1 MKFIILLGDF
11 DLNNLAVSEINSNIE
26 YSILKTKIM
35 PEITSCLEAKP
46 MIKLGNG
53 DNPPLL
59 DYNLPQTTSF
69 VANVY
74 IPVPILE
81 SKFKTAYKT
90 HPPVGESYY
99 DRVEAISIAQLGAN
113 IANSFAGVVATAPAS
128 FGTVVTQTSVSPV
141 INIADAATL
150 TLSEAPTMPVIDI
163 KVGGMPVTQVAEL
176 AKNAMPILTTNLAGY
191 NVIEFRPKPETVKPE
206 ITIVEHYRVNTYLGR
221 YGAGETVK
229 TFSLLTGEKTT
240 ISIKTYK
247 QTVSNKKDVQNVLDS
262 FSDESASDLETIAEQ
277 ESNIHSKSNSS
288 TDKKVSGG
296 LDLPLPKISVNA
308 TASYSKTTNSE
319 REESI
324 KTLNRAL
331 SKQAQKSVSNRKVE
345 VNTETNTTNSESEE
359 NTVTRVLENLNKS
372 RTLNF
377 VFRQLNQ
384 ELITITYLDDIT
396 FIFSNGYEE
405 KKLVT
410 KIDGLFQMLEE
421 VITNPAD
428 VLATYQN
435 IINQLGNIYDY
446 EDATNPKSFL
456 EKYTENIWDFFT
468 HTPGSPWPPAAPPLT
483 STPRF
488 RKDPNLESS
497 YTPYIGAT
505 PITVKGIIKNVTH
518 RVMPTDSVIVDSI
531 LGQGEAL
538 DCFNLKMQ
546 DAAVIESQLNND
558 IKQQSI
564 DIIES
569 ITNPSEKAQ
578 MYKKVFGDCCDV
590 PQSGCNCGQLQLNN

>member
-1 MKFIILLGDF
+1 
-11 DLNNLAVSEINSNIE
+11 
-26 YSILKTKIM
+26 
-35 PEITSCLEAKP
+35 

-53 DNPPLL
+53 ENPPVL

-74 IPVPILE
+74 LTVPVDAG
-81 SKFKTAYKT
+81 KFKPGIST
-90 HPPVGESYY
+90 HPPSGESYY
-99 DRVEAISIAQLGAN
+99 DKVQTIDTGQLTAN

-128 FGTVVTQTSVSPV
+128 MGTVVSQLSVSSL

-150 TLSEAPTMPVIDI
+150 TLTEVPSSPVLDV
-163 KVGGMPVTQVAEL
+163 KVAGMPVMQVAEL
-176 AKNAMPILTTNLAGY
+176 SKNAMPVITTNLAGHS
-191 NVIEFRPKPETVKPE
+191 IIQFRPKPTTVKPT

-247 QTVSNKKDVQNVLDS
+247 QTVTNKKDVQNVLDS

-277 ESNIHSKSNSS
+277 ESNIHTKDTTNE
-288 TDKKVSGG
+288 DKKISGG
-296 LDLPLPKISVNA
+296 INIPLPKIGVKID
-308 TASYSKTTNSE
+308 ASYNKTTNSE

-331 SKQAQKSVSNRKVE
+331 SKQTQKSVSNRKVE
-345 VNTETNTTNSESEE
+345 VNTETSSTSTESEE
-359 NTVTRVLENLNKS
+359 STVTRVLENLNKS

-384 ELITITYLDDIT
+384 ELITVTYLDDIT
-396 FIFSNGYEE
+396 FVFSNGYEE
-405 KKLVT
+405 KKIVT
-410 KIDGLFQMLEE
+410 KIDGLLQMLEE

-428 VLATYQN
+428 ALATYQN

-456 EKYTENIWDFFT
+456 EKYNENIWDFFG
-468 HTPGSPWPPAAPPLT
+468 HMPGAPWPPAAPPLKT
-483 STPRF
+483 IARF
-488 RKDPNLESS
+488 RKDPSLQSN
-497 YTPYIGAT
+497 YTPYAGAIPIG
-505 PITVKGIIKNVTH
+505 VKGIIKNVTH
-518 RVMPTDSVIVDSI
+518 RVLPTDSVIVDAI

-538 DCFNLKMQ
+538 DCFNLKLQ
-546 DAAVIESQLNND
+546 DNAVLESQLNND

-564 DIIES
+564 DIINA
-569 ITNPSEKAQ
+569 ITDPAEKAA

-590 PQSGCNCGQLQLNN
+590 SQSGCNCIQPSNPA

>member
-1 MKFIILLGDF
+1 
-11 DLNNLAVSEINSNIE
+11 
-26 YSILKTKIM
+26 M
-35 PEITSCLEAKP
+35 PENSSCLDPKP

-53 DNPPLL
+53 ENPPVL

-74 IPVPILE
+74 LPVPLDE
-81 SKFKTAYKT
+81 AKFKTSYKS
-90 HPPVGESYY
+90 HPPSGESYY
-99 DRVEAISIAQLGAN
+99 DKVQTIDTGQLTAN

-128 FGTVVTQTSVSPV
+128 MGNEVSQLSVSPLV
-141 INIADAATL
+141 NIADAATL
-150 TLSEAPTMPVIDI
+150 TLAEVPTSPVLDVKVAGMPVI
-163 KVGGMPVTQVAEL
+163 QVAEL
-176 AKNAMPILTTNLAGY
+176 SKNAMPVITTNLAGH
-191 NVIEFRPKPETVKPE
+191 NVIQFRPKPATVKPS

-247 QTVSNKKDVQNVLDS
+247 QTVTNKKDVQNVLDS

-277 ESNIHSKSNSS
+277 ESNTHTKDTTN

-296 LDLPLPKISVNA
+296 LSLPLPKIQVSA
-308 TASYSKTTNSE
+308 SASYSKTTNSE

-331 SKQAQKSVSNRKVE
+331 SKQTQKSVSNRKVE
-345 VNTETNTTNSESEE
+345 VNTETSTTSTESEE
-359 NTVTRVLENLNKS
+359 STVTRVLENLNKS

-384 ELITITYLDDIT
+384 ELITVTYLDDVT
-396 FIFSNGYEE
+396 FVFSNGYEE
-405 KKLVT
+405 KKIVT
-410 KIDGLFQMLEE
+410 KIDGLLQMLEE
-421 VITNPAD
+421 VMTNPAD
-428 VLATYQN
+428 ALATYQE
-435 IINQLGNIYDY
+435 IVNQLGNIYDY

-456 EKYTENIWDFFT
+456 EKYTENIWDFFN
-468 HTPGSPWPPAAPPLT
+468 HTPGSPWPPANPPLKT
-483 STPRF
+483 TPRF

-497 YTPYIGAT
+497 YTPFSGAN
-505 PITVKGIIKNVTH
+505 PITVKDIIKNVTH
-518 RVMPTDSVIVDSI
+518 RVLPTDSVIVDSI

-538 DCFNLKMQ
+538 DCFNLKLQ
-546 DAAVIESQLNND
+546 DNAVLESQLNND
-558 IKQQSI
+558 IKQQSM
-564 DIIES
+564 DIINA
-569 ITNPSEKAQ
+569 ITDPTERAA

-590 PQSGCNCGQLQLNN
+590 PQSGCNCVQPSNPA

>member
-1 MKFIILLGDF
+1 
-11 DLNNLAVSEINSNIE
+11 
-26 YSILKTKIM
+26 M
-35 PEITSCLEAKP
+35 PEHSSCLDPKP

-53 DNPPLL
+53 DNPPIL

-74 IPVPILE
+74 LTVPVDAGI
-81 SKFKTAYKT
+81 FKPTVST
-90 HPPVGESYY
+90 HPPSGESYY
-99 DRVEAISIAQLGAN
+99 DRVQTIAPAQLTAN
-113 IANSFAGVVATAPAS
+113 IANSFAGIVATAPAS
-128 FGTVVTQTSVSPV
+128 MGTEVSQLSVSSLV
-141 INIADAATL
+141 NIADAATL
-150 TLSEAPTMPVIDI
+150 TLSEALTTPVLDI
-163 KVGGMPVTQVAEL
+163 KVAGMEVSQVAEL
-176 AKNAMPILTTNLAGY
+176 SVNAMPVITTNLAGHQ
-191 NVIEFRPKPETVKPE
+191 IIQFRPKPTTVKPQ

-277 ESNIHSKSNSS
+277 ESNTHTKDTTNV
-288 TDKKVSGG
+288 DKKVSGG
-296 LDLPLPKISVNA
+296 LSLPLPKINVNA
-308 TASYSKTTNSE
+308 SASYSKTTNSE

-331 SKQAQKSVSNRKVE
+331 SKQTQKSVSNRKVE
-345 VNTETNTTNSESEE
+345 VNTETSSTNTESEE
-359 NTVTRVLENLNKS
+359 SNVTRVLENLNKS

-384 ELITITYLDDIT
+384 ELITITYLDDVT
-396 FIFSNGYEE
+396 FVFSNGYEE
-405 KKLVT
+405 KKIVT
-410 KIDGLFQMLEE
+410 KIDGLLQMLEE
-421 VITNPAD
+421 IITDPAD
-428 VLATYQN
+428 AMTTFQE

-456 EKYTENIWDFFT
+456 EKYTENIWDFFN
-468 HTPGSPWPPAAPPLT
+468 HTPGSPWPPVNPPLKTT
-483 STPRF
+483 SRF
-488 RKDPNLESS
+488 RKDPNLETS
-497 YTPYIGAT
+497 YTPFLGAN

-518 RVMPTDSVIVDSI
+518 RVLPTDSVIVDSI

-538 DCFNLKMQ
+538 DCFNLRLQ
-546 DAAVIESQLNND
+546 DNAVLESKLNND

-564 DIIES
+564 DIINA
-569 ITNPSEKAQ
+569 ITDPAERAA

-590 PQSGCNCGQLQLNN
+590 SQSGCNCVQPSNPT

>member
-1 MKFIILLGDF
+1 M
-11 DLNNLAVSEINSNIE
+11 SENS
-26 YSILKTKIM
+26 
-35 PEITSCLEAKP
+35 SCLDPKP

-53 DNPPLL
+53 ENPPVL

-74 IPVPILE
+74 LPVPIDAG
-81 SKFKTAYKT
+81 KFKPTYAS
-90 HPPVGESYY
+90 HPPNGESYY
-99 DRVEAISIAQLGAN
+99 DKVQAIDTGQLTAN

-128 FGTVVTQTSVSPV
+128 MGTEVSQLSVSPLV
-141 INIADAATL
+141 NIADAATL
-150 TLSEAPTMPVIDI
+150 TLAEAPTSPVLDV
-163 KVGGMPVTQVAEL
+163 KVAGMPVVQVAEL
-176 AKNAMPILTTNLAGY
+176 SKNAMPVITTNLAGH
-191 NVIEFRPKPETVKPE
+191 NVIQFRPKPFTVKPS

-247 QTVSNKKDVQNVLDS
+247 QTVTNKKDVQNVLDS
-262 FSDESASDLETIAEQ
+262 FSDESASDLENIAEQ
-277 ESNIHSKSNSS
+277 ESNTHTKDTTS

-296 LDLPLPKISVNA
+296 LSLPLPKIQVSA
-308 TASYSKTTNSE
+308 SASYSKTTNSE

-331 SKQAQKSVSNRKVE
+331 SKQTQKSVSNRKIE
-345 VNTETNTTNSESEE
+345 VNTETSSTNTESEE
-359 NTVTRVLENLNKS
+359 STVTRVLENLNKS

-384 ELITITYLDDIT
+384 ELITVTYLDDVT
-396 FIFSNGYEE
+396 FVFSNGYEE
-405 KKLVT
+405 KKIVT
-410 KIDGLFQMLEE
+410 KIDGLLQMLEE
-421 VITNPAD
+421 VMTNPAD
-428 VLATYQN
+428 ALATFQE
-435 IINQLGNIYDY
+435 IVNQLGNVYDY

-456 EKYTENIWDFFT
+456 EKYTENIYDFFN
-468 HTPGSPWPPAAPPLT
+468 HTQGSPWPPTPPATPILT
-483 STPRF
+483 TPRF

-497 YTPYIGAT
+497 YTPFSGAN

-518 RVMPTDSVIVDSI
+518 RVLPTDSVIVDSI

-538 DCFNLKMQ
+538 DCFNLKLQ
-546 DAAVIESQLNND
+546 DNTVLESQLNND

-564 DIIES
+564 DIINAIS
-569 ITNPSEKAQ
+569 DPAEKAA

-590 PQSGCNCGQLQLNN
+590 PQSGCNCVPPTNPA

>member
-1 MKFIILLGDF
+1 LNVLILHF
-11 DLNNLAVSEINSNIE
+11 TFVLN
-26 YSILKTKIM
+26 KKIM
-35 PEITSCLEAKP
+35 PENSSCLDPKP

-53 DNPPLL
+53 ENPPVL

-74 IPVPILE
+74 LTVPVDAGN
-81 SKFKTAYKT
+81 FKPAIST
-90 HPPVGESYY
+90 HPPSGESYY
-99 DRVEAISIAQLGAN
+99 DKVQTINTAQLTAN

-128 FGTVVTQTSVSPV
+128 MSNVQSQLSVSSL

-150 TLSEAPTMPVIDI
+150 TLTEVPSAPVLD
-163 KVGGMPVTQVAEL
+163 VQVAGMPVVQVAEL
-176 AKNAMPILTTNLAGY
+176 SKNAMPVITTNLAGH
-191 NVIEFRPKPETVKPE
+191 NIIQFRPKPTTVKPT

-247 QTVSNKKDVQNVLDS
+247 QTVTNKKDVQNVLDS

-277 ESNIHSKSNSS
+277 ESNIHTKDTTNE
-288 TDKKVSGG
+288 DKKISGG
-296 LDLPLPKISVNA
+296 INIPLPKIGVKVD
-308 TASYSKTTNSE
+308 ASYNKTTNSE
-319 REESI
+319 RDESI

-331 SKQAQKSVSNRKVE
+331 SKQTQKSVSNRKVE
-345 VNTETNTTNSESEE
+345 VNTETSSTSTESEE
-359 NTVTRVLENLNKS
+359 STVTRVLENLNKS

-384 ELITITYLDDIT
+384 ELITVTYLDDIT
-396 FIFSNGYEE
+396 FVFSNGYEE
-405 KKLVT
+405 KKIVT
-410 KIDGLFQMLEE
+410 KIDGLLQMLEE
-421 VITNPAD
+421 VMTNPAD
-428 VLATYQN
+428 ALATYEN

-456 EKYTENIWDFFT
+456 EKYNENIWDFFS
-468 HTPGSPWPPAAPPLT
+468 HSPGGPWPPAAPPLK
-483 STPRF
+483 SIARF
-488 RKDPNLESS
+488 RKDPNLSSS
-497 YTPYIGAT
+497 YTPYTGAS
-505 PITVKGIIKNVTH
+505 PISVKGIIKNVTH
-518 RVMPTDSVIVDSI
+518 RVLPTDSVIVDSI

-538 DCFNLKMQ
+538 DCFNLKLQ
-546 DAAVIESQLNND
+546 DNAVLESQLNND

-564 DIIES
+564 DIINA
-569 ITNPSEKAQ
+569 ITDPTEKAA

-590 PQSGCNCGQLQLNN
+590 PQSGCNCVQSSNPA

>member
-1 MKFIILLGDF
+1 
-11 DLNNLAVSEINSNIE
+11 
-26 YSILKTKIM
+26 M

-74 IPVPILE
+74 IPVPVLE

-99 DRVEAISIAQLGAN
+99 DRVGTISVPQLGAN
-113 IANSFAGVVATAPAS
+113 IANSFAGVIATAPAS
-128 FGTVVTQTSVSPV
+128 IATLVTQTSVSPV

-150 TLSEAPTMPVIDI
+150 TLSESPTLPVIDI
-163 KVGGMPVTQVAEL
+163 KVAGMPVTEVAEL
-176 AKNAMPILTTNLAGY
+176 AKHAMPILTTNLAGH

-240 ISIKTYK
+240 ISLRTYK

-277 ESNIHSKSNSS
+277 ESNTHTKSSSS

-296 LDLPLPKISVNA
+296 LNLPLPKISVSA
-308 TASYSKTTNSE
+308 SASYSKTTNSE

-345 VNTETNTTNSESEE
+345 VNTETSTTSTESEE
-359 NTVTRVLENLNKS
+359 SSTIRVLENLNKS

-384 ELITITYLDDIT
+384 ELITITYLDDVT

-405 KKLVT
+405 KKIVT

-421 VITNPAD
+421 VITDPAD
-428 VLATYQN
+428 AMATYQG
-435 IINQLGNIYDY
+435 IINQLGNVYDY

-456 EKYTENIWDFFT
+456 EKYTENIWAFFS
-468 HTPGSPWPPAAPPLT
+468 HTPGASWPPATPPLT
-483 STPRF
+483 SIPRF
-488 RKDPNLESS
+488 RKDPNLQSS
-497 YTPYIGAT
+497 YTPYVGAA
-505 PITVKGIIKNVTH
+505 PISVKGIIKNVTH
-518 RVMPTDSVIVDSI
+518 RVLPTDSVIVDSI

-546 DAAVIESQLNND
+546 DAAVVESQLNND

-564 DIIES
+564 DIIEA
-569 ITNPSEKAQ
+569 ITDPIERAQ

-590 PQSGCNCGQLQLNN
+590 PQSGCNCGESSNPV

>member
-1 MKFIILLGDF
+1 
-11 DLNNLAVSEINSNIE
+11 
-26 YSILKTKIM
+26 M
-35 PEITSCLEAKP
+35 PEHSSCLDPKP

-53 DNPPLL
+53 DNPPIL

-74 IPVPILE
+74 LTVPVDAGN
-81 SKFKTAYKT
+81 FKPTVST
-90 HPPVGESYY
+90 HPPSGESYY
-99 DRVEAISIAQLGAN
+99 DRVQTIAPAQLTAN
-113 IANSFAGVVATAPAS
+113 IANSFAGIVATAPAS
-128 FGTVVTQTSVSPV
+128 MGTEVSQLSVSSLV
-141 INIADAATL
+141 NIADAATL
-150 TLSEAPTMPVIDI
+150 TLSEALTTPVLDI
-163 KVGGMPVTQVAEL
+163 KVAGMEVSQVAEL
-176 AKNAMPILTTNLAGY
+176 SVNAMPVITTNLAGHQ
-191 NVIEFRPKPETVKPE
+191 IIQFRPKPATVKPQ

-277 ESNIHSKSNSS
+277 ESNTHTKDTTNV
-288 TDKKVSGG
+288 DKKVSGG
-296 LDLPLPKISVNA
+296 LSLPLPKIKVNA
-308 TASYSKTTNSE
+308 SASYSKTTNSE

-331 SKQAQKSVSNRKVE
+331 SKQTQKSVSNRKVE
-345 VNTETNTTNSESEE
+345 VNTETSSTNTESEE
-359 NTVTRVLENLNKS
+359 SNVTRVLENLNKS

-384 ELITITYLDDIT
+384 ELITITYLDDVT
-396 FIFSNGYEE
+396 FVFSNGYEE
-405 KKLVT
+405 KKIVT
-410 KIDGLFQMLEE
+410 KIDGLLQMLEE
-421 VITNPAD
+421 VINDPAD
-428 VLATYQN
+428 AMATFQE

-446 EDATNPKSFL
+446 EDATNPKCFL
-456 EKYTENIWDFFT
+456 EKYTENIWDFFN
-468 HTPGSPWPPAAPPLT
+468 HTPGSPWPPANPPLKT
-483 STPRF
+483 TPRF

-497 YTPYIGAT
+497 YTPFLGAN

-518 RVMPTDSVIVDSI
+518 RVLPTDSVIVDSI

-538 DCFNLKMQ
+538 DCFNLRLQ
-546 DAAVIESQLNND
+546 DNAVLESQLNND

-564 DIIES
+564 DIINA
-569 ITNPSEKAQ
+569 ITDPTDRAA

-590 PQSGCNCGQLQLNN
+590 TQSSCNCLQASNPT

>member
-1 MKFIILLGDF
+1 
-11 DLNNLAVSEINSNIE
+11 
-26 YSILKTKIM
+26 M
-35 PEITSCLEAKP
+35 PENSSCLDPKP

-53 DNPPLL
+53 ENPPVL

-74 IPVPILE
+74 LPVSVDE
-81 SKFKTAYKT
+81 AKFKTSYKS
-90 HPPVGESYY
+90 HPPSGESYY
-99 DRVEAISIAQLGAN
+99 DKVQTIETGQLTAN

-128 FGTVVTQTSVSPV
+128 MGTETSQLSVSPLV
-141 INIADAATL
+141 NIADAATL
-150 TLSEAPTMPVIDI
+150 TLSEVPTSPVLDV
-163 KVGGMPVTQVAEL
+163 KVAGMQVSQVAEL
-176 AKNAMPILTTNLAGY
+176 SKNAMPVITTNLAGH
-191 NVIEFRPKPETVKPE
+191 NVIQFRPKPATVKPE

-247 QTVSNKKDVQNVLDS
+247 QTVTNKKDVQNVLDS

-277 ESNIHSKSNSS
+277 ESNTHTKSS
-288 TDKKVSGG
+288 THVDKKVSGG
-296 LDLPLPKISVNA
+296 LSLPLPKISISA

-331 SKQAQKSVSNRKVE
+331 SKQTQKSVSNRKVE
-345 VNTETNTTNSESEE
+345 VNTETSTTSTESEE
-359 NTVTRVLENLNKS
+359 STVTRVLENLNKS

-384 ELITITYLDDIT
+384 ELITVTYLDDVT
-396 FIFSNGYEE
+396 FVFSNGYEE
-405 KKLVT
+405 KKIVT
-410 KIDGLFQMLEE
+410 KIDGLLQMLEE
-421 VITNPAD
+421 VMTNPAD
-428 VLATYQN
+428 ALATFQE
-435 IINQLGNIYDY
+435 IVNQLGNVYDY

-456 EKYTENIWDFFT
+456 EKYTENIYDFFN
-468 HTPGSPWPPAAPPLT
+468 HTPGSPWPPTPPST
-483 STPRF
+483 PIHTTPRF

-497 YTPYIGAT
+497 YTPFSGAN

-518 RVMPTDSVIVDSI
+518 RVLPTDSVIVDSI

-538 DCFNLKMQ
+538 DCFNLKLQ
-546 DAAVIESQLNND
+546 DNTVLESKLNND

-564 DIIES
+564 DIINA
-569 ITNPSEKAQ
+569 ITDPAEKAA

-590 PQSGCNCGQLQLNN
+590 PQSGCNCVPPSNPA